1 MSSTTEIFSPL
12 ASVVYL
18 CVPAIK
24 GKPVAEQAGLR
35 ATLEKAAG
43 RACDQLL
50 ETERLVL
57 DAPLGMLLVVLG
69 NPHAAL
75 TAAQRA
81 LAADGEH
88 VFGVS
93 INHGPVTAA
102 GGAGRA
108 ARLVGDGIDAVLSF
122 GAQAPA
128 GGLVISRAYF
138 DALSRA
144 APEAAATFF
153 AIDTYTDEQVRSH
166 ELFAQNAAE
175 QRAAGRRL
183 WLVTALA
190 CTAILAGGVAARSV
204 VKSLEAARQPAMLEF
219 DIKPQG
225 EVFIDGAPKGKS
237 PPLSQLQVAPGA
249 HRIEIRSGKYPPLV
263 SEVEL
268 APGEQMQIR
277 HTFTAPKPPKPRT
290 LIERLKFWQ

>member
-18 CVPAIK
+18 CVPAMK
-24 GKPVAEQAGLR
+24 DKPVAEQAQRR
-35 ATLEKAAG
+35 AALEKAIS
-43 RACDQLL
+43 RACDPLL
-50 ETERLVL
+50 ESERLVL
-57 DAPLGMLLVVLG
+57 DAPTGMLLVVLG

-88 VFGVS
+88 FFGAS
-93 INHGPVTAA
+93 INHGPVMAA
-102 GGAGRA
+102 TGSGRA

-128 GGLVISRAYF
+128 GGLLISRAYF
-138 DALSRA
+138 DTLLRA
-144 APEAAATFF
+144 APDAAATFF

-166 ELFAQNAAE
+166 ELYAQNAAE

-190 CTAILAGGVAARSV
+190 CTAIIAGGVAARSV
-204 VKSLEAARQPAMLEF
+204 VQSLAAARQPALLEF

-225 EVFIDGAPKGKS
+225 EVLVDGAPKGKS
-237 PPLSQLQVAPGA
+237 PPLSQLQVAPGP
-249 HRIEIRSGKYPPLV
+249 HRIEVRNGKYPPLV
-263 SEVEL
+263 SDVEL